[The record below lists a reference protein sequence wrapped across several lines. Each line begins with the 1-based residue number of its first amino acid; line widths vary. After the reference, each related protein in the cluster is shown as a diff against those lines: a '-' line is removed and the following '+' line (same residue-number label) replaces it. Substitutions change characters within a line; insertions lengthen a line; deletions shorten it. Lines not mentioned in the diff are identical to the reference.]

1 MDIIEFSHWSAKF
14 LHTNLPDRMLCPS
27 SSRSNCRCASMLVK
41 GHKNWV
47 WTIIVYSGTC
57 SLSKQIKTSSY
68 VHSKDPSLDG
78 GVGLERGRIFLLLS
92 KSVGLHIQV
101 SGHGTSSRTLPDD
114 GFGEKS

>member
-1 MDIIEFSHWSAKF
+1 M
-14 LHTNLPDRMLCPS
+14 
-27 SSRSNCRCASMLVK
+27 
-41 GHKNWV
+41 
-47 WTIIVYSGTC
+47 Y
-57 SLSKQIKTSSY
+57 
-68 VHSKDPSLDG
+68 SKDPSLDG